1 MYKVNITSIRPHN
14 NIEFFRYDADMYDY
28 IEEQYIN
35 TGDLMSLSITI
46 SEDKSIEN
54 CEMLFD
60 SNQVFQE
67 YIKDPVIAY
76 QEPIKVRYNQYNKI
90 AVSINTKE
98 IKVSKDLYNVYLRIV
113 RTNRKKKPAGNLS
126 RQVSPIP
133 QRTPCCI
140 QPPG

>member
-98 IKVSKDLYNVYLRIV
+98 IKVSKDLYNVYLR
-113 RTNRKKKPAGNLS
+113 
-126 RQVSPIP
+126 
-133 QRTPCCI
+133 
-140 QPPG
+140 